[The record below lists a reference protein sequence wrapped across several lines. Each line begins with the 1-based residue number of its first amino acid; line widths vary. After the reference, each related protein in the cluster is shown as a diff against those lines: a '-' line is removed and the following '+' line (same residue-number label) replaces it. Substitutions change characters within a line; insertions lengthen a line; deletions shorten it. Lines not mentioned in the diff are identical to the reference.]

1 MRSRAAATAT
11 TVAVASLLA
20 ACSVTGGGEETTGG
34 QELTVVTHD
43 SFSLPEELLASF
55 EEETG
60 YTITHVEPGD
70 AGALVNQLVLTRD
83 SPLGDVVYGID
94 NAFATRAIDEGVL
107 EPYRS
112 DALPAGAEQYLVG
125 DGDHLTPIDRGDVCI
140 NVDRQWYAERGIPE
154 PTSLEDL
161 TRPEYADHLVV
172 INPATSSPGL
182 AFLLATVG
190 AFGEDGWQDYW
201 RQLAANGVT
210 VADGW
215 SDAYYVD
222 FSGTGE
228 GGSKPLVVSYSSSPA
243 AEVPAEGGEPRTAA
257 LLDTCFR
264 QVEYAGV
271 LAGAENPEGAR
282 AFVDFLLSEEVQAA
296 LPENMYM
303 YPVDDSV
310 ELPAAWAA
318 NAPLS
323 ETPHTVDPAD
333 IAAHREEWL
342 RTWSE
347 IIVG

>member
-1 MRSRAAATAT
+1 MRSGAVVAAA
-11 TVAVASLLA
+11 AVAGLLA
-20 ACSVTGGGEETTGG
+20 ACSVTGGGEQTTGE
-34 QELTVVTHD
+34 QELTVVTHE
-43 SFSLPEELLASF
+43 SFTLPEDLLAGF
-55 EEETG
+55 EEQTG
-60 YTITHVEPGD
+60 YTLTRVAPGD

-83 SPLGDVVYGID
+83 SPLGDVVYGVD

-112 DALPAGAEQYLVG
+112 RALPAGAEQYLVG
-125 DGDHLTPIDRGDVCI
+125 DGDHLTPIDRGDVCLNI
-140 NVDRQWYAERGIPE
+140 DRQWYAERGVPA

-161 TRPEYADHLVV
+161 TRPEYADQLVV

-201 RQLAANGVT
+201 RRLAANGVT

-228 GGSKPLVVSYSSSPA
+228 GGTKPVVVSYSSSPA
-243 AEVPAEGGEPRTAA
+243 AEVPTAGGEPRTAA
-257 LLDTCFR
+257 LLGTCFR

-271 LAGAENPEGAR
+271 LAGAANPAGAR
-282 AFVDFLLSEEVQAA
+282 AFVDFLLSADVQAA
-296 LPENMYM
+296 LPESMYM
-303 YPVDDSV
+303 YPVDESV
-310 ELPAAWAA
+310 ELPEAWAA

-323 ETPHTVDPAD
+323 DAPHTVDPAD
-333 IAAHREEWL
+333 IAAHREEWV
-342 RTWSE
+342 RTWTE
-347 IIVG
+347 IVVG